1 MKTALAVT
9 GKSKQFT
16 IVCCASLVLFAAG
29 IIVSVLI
36 DNIFLMPVLS
46 VAFALIPFF
55 YTTSTLSYYEKNTK
69 EELETALS
77 IITTS
82 YVRSDDIVAAVRENI
97 KYIKPPLRD
106 VFKSFEGEATAI
118 SSNIKRAL
126 YKLKSMVDNEIF
138 WEWCDTLIQCQDD
151 RTLKDTLLPIVAKL
165 TDVRIVNSELK
176 TMLSSARNEYWF
188 MVALVVGNIPL
199 LYIRETNNHVAYR
212 VTPVFEGNNLVCSG
226 VQMEAYSVE
235 DSGEG
240 ICFNVYCYNVQPGIT
255 IDYATGNSSGPA
267 SDNTSQ
273 AITPAQTEST
283 TQPPAQP
290 GNTET
295 VWVSATGKKYHR
307 KSSCSN
313 MKNPSQISKSDA
325 INRGYEPCK
334 KCY

>member
-1 MKTALAVT
+1 MKMKTALAVT

-16 IVCCASLVLFAAG
+16 IVCCASLILFAAG

-106 VFKSFEGEATAI
+106 VFKSFEGDATAI
-118 SSNIKRAL
+118 SSNIKHAL
-126 YKLKSMVDNEIF
+126 YKLKDKVDNEIF

-188 MVALVVGNIPL
+188 MVALVVGNVPL
-199 LYIRETNNHVAYR
+199 LYLLNKDWFHTLLFTAPGKI
-212 VTPVFEGNNLVCSG
+212 VC
-226 VQMEAYSVE
+226 
-235 DSGEG
+235 G
-240 ICFNVYCYNVQPGIT
+240 ICGMVILIT
-255 IDYATGNSSGPA
+255 ALFM
-267 SDNTSQ
+267 
-273 AITPAQTEST
+273 
-283 TQPPAQP
+283 
-290 GNTET
+290 
-295 VWVSATGKKYHR
+295 
-307 KSSCSN
+307 
-313 MKNPSQISKSDA
+313 MKFTKPIEYK
-325 INRGYEPCK
+325 R
-334 KCY
+334 